1 MGKKKITPYAVISMI
16 LLVLVALV
24 FIFPFYRIMTGAF
37 NDPTNVWK
45 AELFPS
51 KLTMQNFVRL
61 FKQPA
66 WKWLYNSVFIA
77 LVSMILVCGTASL
90 AGYALVRIMSTF
102 GIYDNVWAVILPTV
116 GWPFGVFLMKQF
128 SETIPT
134 EMLEAAR
141 IDGAGELRTFWS
153 VVFPVVKPGV
163 GALSIFT
170 FINTWNDYF
179 LQLVMLTST
188 ENLTIA
194 LGIAR
199 LQSADV
205 IEYGPLI
212 AGAAL
217 AAIPIVTIFICF
229 QKYFTQGITMGAVK
243 G

>member
-90 AGYALVRIMSTF
+90 AGYALAKKR
-102 GIYDNVWAVILPTV
+102 
-116 GWPFGVFLMKQF
+116 
-128 SETIPT
+128 
-134 EMLEAAR
+134 
-141 IDGAGELRTFWS
+141 
-153 VVFPVVKPGV
+153 
-163 GALSIFT
+163 
-170 FINTWNDYF
+170 
-179 LQLVMLTST
+179 
-188 ENLTIA
+188 
-194 LGIAR
+194 
-199 LQSADV
+199 
-205 IEYGPLI
+205 
-212 AGAAL
+212 
-217 AAIPIVTIFICF
+217 
-229 QKYFTQGITMGAVK
+229 
-243 G
+243 